1 VGHELGEQH
10 DHHRV
15 VELRAGE
22 LTVAAILD
30 GAGNPIEDG
39 AGNPIYDGAGAPAAS
54 GGAPQPLISPSR
66 AAIQA
71 ASW

>member
-1 VGHELGEQH
+1 M
-10 DHHRV
+10 
-15 VELRAGE
+15 
-22 LTVAAILD
+22 AAILD

-39 AGNPIYDGAGAPAAS
+39 AGNPIYDGAGAPA
-54 GGAPQPLISPSR
+54 GGGGPQPLVSPSQ

>member
-1 VGHELGEQH
+1 
-10 DHHRV
+10 
-15 VELRAGE
+15 
-22 LTVAAILD
+22 VAAILD